1 MIHRETANGLSFCSA
16 YGACMGK
23 QSAAAGLPV
32 QSTIERQAEI
42 CCYIASKGR
51 IISGHEYDDV
61 TFLDGGVW
69 ANNPVLVAVIDAL
82 SAYDITREQIE
93 ILSVGTGNLPFQ
105 ITLKNAKGGLFRWR
119 EVIKAAM
126 FLTTDNAHAQAALL
140 IGPDKITRLE
150 PSEQASGIEL
160 DDWDTS
166 VKLLPSLVF
175 SQNFQEHKKAILL
188 FLFTKVLPR
197 NRYYT

>member
-1 MIHRETANGLSFCSA
+1 MNMMTLF
-16 YGACMGK
+16 
-23 QSAAAGLPV
+23 
-32 QSTIERQAEI
+32 
-42 CCYIASKGR
+42 
-51 IISGHEYDDV
+51 
-61 TFLDGGVW
+61 FLDGGVW
-69 ANNPVLVAVIDAL
+69 ANNPILVAVIDTL

-140 IGPDKITRLE
+140 IGPDKITRME
-150 PSEQASGIEL
+150 PSEEVAAIEL
-160 DDWDTS
+160 DDWDAS
-166 VKLLPSLVF
+166 IKLLPTMAA
-175 SQNFQEHKKAILL
+175 QHFQERKEEIMS
-188 FLFTKVLPR
+188 FFSTKVLPR